1 MLLFCF
7 QSNIGKSSYGWQFL
21 FNLNIES
28 YVPTISRDNIDKW
41 LATGI
46 IFDEYDNKIDRK
58 DFWKIVDGKKDLLD
72 SEAYNKTQ
80 SKSIFIKD
88 EDQHI
93 DGLRFTI
100 SKYEFS

>member
-1 MLLFCF
+1 MMDHM
-7 QSNIGKSSYGWQFL
+7 SS
-21 FNLNIES
+21 
-28 YVPTISRDNIDKW
+28 
-41 LATGI
+41 
-46 IFDEYDNKIDRK
+46 DEYDNKIDRK